1 MFGWWDDFEL
11 WLTGLPFALQFALVM
26 IVLVPLAA
34 AVAFG
39 VDRLFDVLSAHIR
52 DRRSDLD
59 S

>member
-26 IVLVPLAA
+26 IVLVPSAA
-34 AVAFG
+34 AIAFG
-39 VDRLFDVLSAHIR
+39 VDRLFDVLSARIP
-52 DRRSDLD
+52 DRRADPD